1 MKTTEKD
8 GNGEDKGDDDEVDD
22 DVDDDDNDEEEAE
35 KARTPRDFRRRRTGD
50 DNEGVELSKA
60 SSLSSR
66 CCRRD

>member
-8 GNGEDKGDDDEVDD
+8 GNGEDKGDDD
-22 DVDDDDNDEEEAE
+22 DVDDDDDDEEEAE